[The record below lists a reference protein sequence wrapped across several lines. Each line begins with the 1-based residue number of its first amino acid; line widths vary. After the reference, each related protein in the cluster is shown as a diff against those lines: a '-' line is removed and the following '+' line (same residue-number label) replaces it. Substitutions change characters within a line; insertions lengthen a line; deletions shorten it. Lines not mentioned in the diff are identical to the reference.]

1 MKVLGLTGSIG
12 MGKST
17 AASMLRRLSL
27 PVHDADAT
35 VHRLLA
41 AGGAAVP
48 AIAEAFPGVVR
59 DGAVDRAA
67 LGARVFGDRAA
78 LARLEAI
85 VHPLVRRQ
93 TDRFLAASRR
103 RRAPM
108 AVLDVPLLLEGDGHR
123 RCDLVAVVSA
133 PPAVQRQRVMAR
145 PGMTESRLA
154 AILAKQ
160 MPDREKRRRADV
172 VIPTGLGRAVTMR
185 RLTRLV
191 RALRRDEG
199 GACARSSWT
208 RKRRGWIRR
217 PATASSRSGA
227 SN

>member
-133 PPAVQRQRVMAR
+133 PPAVLDGVPRREPSWSTTTQRSVYA
-145 PGMTESRLA
+145 SRLA
-154 AILAKQ
+154 HGSSVA
-160 MPDREKRRRADV
+160 RRYRARTW
-172 VIPTGLGRAVTMR
+172 PTVPGSFMSGSVLGSTGR
-185 RLTRLV
+185 RLS
-191 RALRRDEG
+191 DG
-199 GACARSSWT
+199 
-208 RKRRGWIRR
+208 
-217 PATASSRSGA
+217 
-227 SN
+227 